1 MVFQIFQFA
10 GPVLVPLDSR
20 GFVSDRVDIT
30 SDPNS
35 TSSVVVSV
43 GGQNISCS
51 CAGKFLKY
59 AGHFH
64 VNPGGHAVGVGVFK
78 RLILFSKACHE
89 TN

>member
-20 GFVSDRVDIT
+20 GFVPDRIDIA
-30 SDPNS
+30 SDPNATNS
-35 TSSVVVSV
+35 MAVSV
-43 GGQNISCS
+43 GGQDISRS

-64 VNPGGHAVGVGVFK
+64 VNPRGHALGLGVFK